1 MDSQLREWAL
11 ALGGIGLA
19 IVAALVGAAVV
30 FRLNGD
36 DDAQPTSRAIVAA
49 TSAADAAATGSARTR
64 SATANAATREAR
76 TPVTPEIQAT
86 VSPQASE
93 APATET
99 ATPDPTATATPP
111 PSPTPTGTATPS
123 PRPSPTPTAT
133 PTQATTGLSQSSF
146 SLPGE
151 ATPNNGGTI
160 GPFCCRG
167 RTVTVTTPDGA
178 VVGYAYWF
186 QWSGQAYDEFRSG
199 IGTDSFYPNIRVLVA
214 EVGGSSTSIDF
225 AAAEL
230 SAGASRSIATGR
242 LTFVVTIGS
251 AEQRSYGGGTYVW
264 GSSLT
269 ATLGVSLQ

>member
-86 VSPQASE
+86 VSPQPSE
-93 APATET
+93 APPT
-99 ATPDPTATATPP
+99 ATPTVSATATAT
-111 PSPTPTGTATPS
+111 TP
-123 PRPSPTPTAT
+123 PSPTPTAT
-133 PTQATTGLSQSSF
+133 ATPSPTPSPTPTAVPTQAGTGLARTSF
-146 SLPGE
+146 ALPGD

-167 RTVTVTTPDGA
+167 RTVTVTAADGSVA
-178 VVGYAYWF
+178 GYAYWF
-186 QWSGQAYDEFRSG
+186 QWTGQAYDEVRSG
-199 IGTDSFYPNIRVLVA
+199 VGTDSFYPNIRVLVA

-225 AAAEL
+225 GAGELAA
-230 SAGASRSIATGR
+230 GVSRSVVTGR

-251 AEQRSYGGGTYVW
+251 AEQRSYAGGTYVW
-264 GSSLT
+264 GSSLS

>member
-36 DDAQPTSRAIVAA
+36 DDTQPTSRAIVAA
-49 TSAADAAATGSARTR
+49 TSAADAAATGAARSR
-64 SATANAATREAR
+64 SATANVATREAR

-86 VSPQASE
+86 VSPQPSE

-99 ATPDPTATATPP
+99 PTATATLE
-111 PSPTPTGTATPS
+111 
-123 PRPSPTPTAT
+123 PSPTPTAT
-133 PTQATTGLSQSSF
+133 ATPSATPSPTPAPAGTGLAKSSF
-146 SLPGE
+146 ALPAD

-167 RTVTVTTPDGA
+167 RTVTITATDGS

-186 QWSGQAYDEFRSG
+186 QWSGQAYDEFRAG
-199 IGTDSFYPNIRVLVA
+199 IGTDSFYPSIRVLVA
-214 EVGGSSTSIDF
+214 ESGGSSTSIDF
-225 AAAEL
+225 AAGEL
-230 SAGASRSIATGR
+230 AAGVSRSIATGR

-251 AEQRSYGGGTYVW
+251 AEQRTFAGGTYVW

-269 ATLGVSLQ
+269 ATLAVSLQ